1 MEASGAP
8 SALAAALQAALALA
22 PADQARLCALLQRLT
37 ARLPDEAADPLRDT
51 ELATQGAA
59 DPQAAVAAWL
69 QEIALQPAWL
79 RLQLLDEAIASCDTD
94 AERKALQA
102 AHAQLLQAYPPLA
115 VRRTVT
121 ELATLHPTSTGIAV
135 IGLLLGL
142 AGLARLVLRGL
153 F

>member
-1 MEASGAP
+1 MEASSAP
-8 SALAAALQAALALA
+8 SALVAALQAALALA
-22 PADQARLCALLQRLT
+22 PSDQARLCAVLQRLT
-37 ARLPDEAADPLRDT
+37 APLPDEAADPLRDT

-59 DPQAAVAAWL
+59 DPQAAITAWL
-69 QEIALQPAWL
+69 QDIAAQPAWL
-79 RLQLLDEAIASCDTD
+79 RLQLLDEAIATCDTE
-94 AERKALQA
+94 AEREALQT

-135 IGLLLGL
+135 VGLLLGL
-142 AGLARLVLRGL
+142 AGLARLMLRGL